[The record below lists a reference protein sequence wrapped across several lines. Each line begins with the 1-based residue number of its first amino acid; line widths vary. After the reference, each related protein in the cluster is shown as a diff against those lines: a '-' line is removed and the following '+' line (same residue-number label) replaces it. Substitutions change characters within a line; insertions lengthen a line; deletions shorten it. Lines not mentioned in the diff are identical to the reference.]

1 MEQYF
6 INCIRMNNDKIYCMS
21 QIVISQN
28 EFNNITK
35 ALANINKLKLLY
47 EIPYSLKIN
56 YMLFE
61 EYLNINNFTSDLN
74 FEKYNNHI
82 LEINRLVSNILSSFN
97 IIEPYFENIL
107 GKNMFKNDFKPKI
120 TSKHFDTTFEYGFLY
135 NLRNFTLHNSIP
147 ITKLNFEFKGKEQN
161 VKIFIDKKKLLEDS
175 QYFRSIKDK
184 FAKMPNEIDIVSI
197 IKTEVP
203 LLLEAIKK
211 YIYTY
216 YLGMKT
222 DINLILSYQNKL
234 RSVISSKWSDDELS
248 YFISNKRKSKN
259 LSNRLPSE
267 FIKLFLSD
275 MESCTTHSTTH
286 EFNEV

>member
-61 EYLNINNFTSDLN
+61 EYLNTNNFTSDLN

-120 TSKHFDTTFEYGFLY
+120 TSKHFDTTFEYGFL
-135 NLRNFTLHNSIP
+135 
-147 ITKLNFEFKGKEQN
+147 
-161 VKIFIDKKKLLEDS
+161 
-175 QYFRSIKDK
+175 
-184 FAKMPNEIDIVSI
+184 
-197 IKTEVP
+197 
-203 LLLEAIKK
+203 
-211 YIYTY
+211 
-216 YLGMKT
+216 
-222 DINLILSYQNKL
+222 
-234 RSVISSKWSDDELS
+234 
-248 YFISNKRKSKN
+248 
-259 LSNRLPSE
+259 
-267 FIKLFLSD
+267 
-275 MESCTTHSTTH
+275 
-286 EFNEV
+286 